1 MSNGQHLD
9 KLTIQELRESYL
21 NGICTP
27 REVIEHIIE
36 AAKRDEAMNIWI
48 TPPRMER
55 IRPYLDRLATMAPE
69 KYPLWGIPFAI
80 KDNIDWADVPTTA
93 ACPDYEYVPKQHATI
108 VERLLAAG
116 AIPIGKT
123 NLDQFATG
131 LVGVRS
137 PYGEV
142 HNALQPELISGG
154 SSSGSAVAVA
164 RGHAAFAL
172 GTDTAGSGRVPASLN
187 GVVGYKPSV
196 GAWPVRGVV
205 PACKSIDCVSVFT
218 WDVEEAVII
227 DQCVRGIDE
236 LDPWSQLRERHT
248 DSLPTK
254 LLLPS
259 TELTFYG
266 DYAEQYK
273 EAWEASL
280 ALIDKLKL
288 PVEYIDLQLFQE
300 AAKLLYEG
308 PFVEERWAALGS
320 FIDAHQESA
329 LAVTSQILKSGK
341 TANYTGASVFQA
353 QHQMQAMK
361 LEARK
366 LLAGAIMVL
375 PTAGGTYS
383 REQLKEQPIA
393 YNSHM
398 GLYTNHC
405 NLLDLAAIAVPSVEA
420 GENLPFGI
428 TLFSLPELEGAMFEV
443 AKRFEAIDTTSEEVD
458 TLPSIA
464 VAVCG
469 LHMRGMAL
477 EPQMK
482 QFGATFVKEAKT
494 SSSYR
499 FYKLA
504 TTPSKPGLV
513 KVHEGGQAISLEV
526 WNMPLHSF
534 GAFTAIIPSPLGI
547 GKVELEDGSEV
558 SGFLCEGY
566 ALDDAEDITAL
577 GSWRAI

>member
-1 MSNGQHLD
+1 MSNEHQLD
-9 KLTIQELRESYL
+9 KLSIQALRESYL
-21 NGICTP
+21 KGALTP
-27 REVIEHIIE
+27 REVIERIIE
-36 AAKRDEAMNIWI
+36 AATRDEAMNIWI

-55 IRPYLDRLATMAPE
+55 IRPYLDRLATMPIE
-69 KYPLWGIPFAI
+69 QFPLWGIPFAI

-93 ACPDYEYVPKQHATI
+93 ACPDYEYIPKQHATV

-116 AIPIGKT
+116 AIPLGKT

-142 HNALQPELISGG
+142 HNALKPELISGG

-164 RGHAAFAL
+164 RGHAAFSL

-187 GVVGYKPSV
+187 DIVGYKPSV
-196 GAWPVRGVV
+196 GAWPLRGVV

-218 WDVEEAVII
+218 WNTTDAQLV

-236 LDPWSQLRERHT
+236 LDPWSLDREL
-248 DSLPTK
+248 SSAALPSQI
-254 LLLPS
+254 LLPS
-259 TELTFYG
+259 TEPVFFG
-266 DYAEQYK
+266 EYAEQYRL
-273 EAWEASL
+273 AWKKTL
-280 ALIDKLKL
+280 HMIDRLQL
-288 PVEYIDLQLFQE
+288 PVQYIELQLFQE

-320 FIDAHQESA
+320 FVEAHPEST
-329 LAVTSQILKSGK
+329 LAVTSHILQSGK
-341 TANYTGASVFQA
+341 KASYTGASVFQA
-353 QHQMQAMK
+353 QHLMQTMK

-366 LLAGAIMVL
+366 KLAEGIMIL
-375 PTAGGTYS
+375 PTVGGTFT
-383 REQLKEQPIA
+383 REQLREQPIA
-393 YNSHM
+393 FNSKM

-405 NLLDLAAIAVPSVEA
+405 NLLDLAAIAIPAVEA
-420 GENLPFGI
+420 EDQLPFGV
-428 TLFSLPELEGAMFEV
+428 TLFSLPELEGALFEV
-443 AKRFEAIDTTSEEVD
+443 AKRFESIENSSDNNEV
-458 TLPSIA
+458 PSIP

-477 EPQMK
+477 EPQMQ

-494 SSSYR
+494 ANKYR

-513 KVHEGGQAISLEV
+513 KVHNDGKAISLEV

-534 GAFTAIIPSPLGI
+534 GTFTSIIPSPLGI
-547 GKVELEDGSEV
+547 GKIELEDGTEV

-566 ALDDAEDITAL
+566 ALDGAEDITAL